1 MAESGVIPYEAEAL
15 RKLQPQPGIVVSTA
29 GAPIEG
35 MQVDLVDEN
44 GASLVGESLVGES
57 TAGEGIAGEIVLTG
71 PSVALGYVGDK
82 DQLIVPFEHGRM
94 HTGDMGVLL
103 EGELYIIER
112 IKNIIIRSGE
122 NYLVSAVEQKIADL
136 LGTSHEHLS
145 LIHI

>member
-1 MAESGVIPYEAEAL
+1 
-15 RKLQPQPGIVVSTA
+15 
-29 GAPIEG
+29 

-44 GASLVGESLVGES
+44 GDSLLGEGIAGEGMAGESLAGES
-57 TAGEGIAGEIVLTG
+57 LAGESIAGEIVLTG

-82 DQLIVPFEHGRM
+82 DQLVVPFEYGRM
-94 HTGDMGVLL
+94 HTGDMGVML

-136 LGTSHEHLS
+136 LGTSHEHIACLLYTS
-145 LIHI
+145 PSPRD